1 MNARELTLAAVRGN
15 TAKIPFNPFIM
26 HMAATLAGVDYCHS
40 YCQDPGTLADSQ
52 IRCAQFFG
60 IHHVNVSTDA
70 FREASAW
77 GVEINWEGGT
87 PDAKRFLAIK
97 EFDSI
102 EMPDVSTAPRT
113 MQRIAAVKQLHV
125 QAPEQCVFGW
135 IEAPFAEICCLFG
148 LRAVFGLRRA
158 PDWAKQVRTLIER
171 ILPVQREFAKLQ
183 IEAGADVIGAGD
195 SIVSQIG
202 PHWYEA
208 CARDATQTL
217 FNEIQRHIP
226 VLYHVC
232 GDTTGVDQN
241 GRDLLKLIASTD
253 ASVIDLDYQVN
264 LLKAREKMGTK
275 VCLRG
280 NTNTQ
285 ILGSTQY
292 SPEEV
297 IAEVRRIVEEGKASG
312 HYMYAAGCEWP
323 WEPRDVAIRNLS
335 LARALVERENVS

>member
-1 MNARELTLAAVRGN
+1 
-15 TAKIPFNPFIM
+15 M
-26 HMAATLAGVDYCHS
+26 HVAATLAGADYCHS
-40 YCQDPGTLADSQ
+40 YCQDPMVLADAQ
-52 IRCAQFFG
+52 IKCAQFFG

-77 GVEINWEGGT
+77 GVVINWDGGT
-87 PDAKRFLAIK
+87 PDAKQFLTLKDFDAI
-97 EFDSI
+97 ET
-102 EMPDVSTAPRT
+102 PDITQAPRT
-113 MQRIAAVKQLHV
+113 AQRIAAVKQLRA

-135 IEAPFAEICCLFG
+135 IEAPFAEICCIFG
-148 LRAVFGLRRA
+148 LHAVFALRRA
-158 PDWAKQVRTLIER
+158 PDWAQQVRKLIER
-171 ILPVQREFAKLQ
+171 ILPLQREFAQLQ

-217 FNEIQRHIP
+217 VKEIQQHVP

-232 GDTTGVDQN
+232 GDTTSIDRE
-241 GRDLLKLIASTD
+241 GRDLLQSIASTS
-253 ASVIDLDYQVN
+253 ASIIDLDFQVN
-264 LLKAREKMGTK
+264 LPKARAKIGPT

-285 ILGSTQY
+285 VLGSVQY

-297 IAEVRRIVEEGKASG
+297 IAEVWRTIVDGKASG

-323 WEPRDVAIRNLS
+323 WEPRDIAIRNLS
-335 LARALVERENVS
+335 LAKAVVDKERAS

>member
-1 MNARELTLAAVRGN
+1 
-15 TAKIPFNPFIM
+15 M
-26 HMAATLAGVDYCHS
+26 HMAANLAGIDYCHK
-40 YCQDPGTLADSQ
+40 YCQDPRFLADAQ
-52 IRCAQFFG
+52 IRCAKFFG

-77 GVEINWEGGT
+77 GVEINWDGGT
-87 PDAKRFLAIK
+87 PDAKKFLPIND
-97 EFDSI
+97 FDSI
-102 EMPDVSTAPRT
+102 ETPDLTLAPRT
-113 MQRIAAVKQLHV
+113 AQRVAAVKQLRF

-148 LRAVFGLRRA
+148 LRAVFALRRA
-158 PDWAKQVRTLIER
+158 PDWAKQVRSLIER

-208 CARDATQTL
+208 CAWDATQTL
-217 FNEIQRHIP
+217 FKEIQQQAP

-232 GDTTGVDQN
+232 GDTTAIDKD

-264 LLKAREKMGTK
+264 LPEARAKIGPKA
-275 VCLRG
+275 CLRG

-285 ILGSTQY
+285 VLGSAQY

-297 IAEVRRIVEEGKASG
+297 IAEVRRTIADGNAAG
-312 HYMYAAGCEWP
+312 PYMYAAGCEWP
-323 WEPRDVAIRNLS
+323 WEPRDVAIRNLG
-335 LARALVERENVS
+335 LARSLLEKEL